1 MTVII
6 RQAGSRRIF
15 NNKEVD
21 MKTATIL
28 AILITLVAVGP
39 GAGTALGDEYANA
52 ISVFQSS
59 PQVQPFFENAYGY
72 AVFPTVAKAAF
83 VVGGAFGE
91 GRVYRAGKATGTANL
106 VHASIGWQLGG
117 KAYSEIVF
125 FQDKRAYDTFTSG
138 EFAFD
143 AQAEAVA
150 VTAGA
155 QAKASTAGSSASA
168 TAGPKTGAQ
177 AQTKWKNGMATF
189 VHHKGGLL
197 GALALGGQK
206 FSFEPLP

>member
-1 MTVII
+1 
-6 RQAGSRRIF
+6 
-15 NNKEVD
+15 
-21 MKTATIL
+21 MKTMTTTFALFCFLLMPMAAAT
-28 AILITLVAVGP
+28 AAADDVAAAV
-39 GAGTALGDEYANA
+39 N
-52 ISVFQSS
+52 VFRSS
-59 PQVQPFFENAYGY
+59 PQVQPFFEDAYGY
-72 AVFPTVAKAAF
+72 AVFPTVGKAAF
-83 VVGGAFGE
+83 IVGGAYGE
-91 GRVYRAGKATGTANL
+91 GKVYRGGKLTGTAKL
-106 VHASIGWQLGG
+106 MHASIGWQLGG

-155 QAKASTAGSSASA
+155 QAKASTAGASASA

-177 AQTKWKNGMATF
+177 AQTKYKNGMATF
-189 VHHKGGLL
+189 VHHKGGLM

-206 FSFEPLP
+206 FSYQPLQ